1 MPRERKAGQTP
12 RCSFCNRLA
21 TQVARLIAGPD
32 VQICDECVRMC
43 AMMLENDGAPR
54 AAERQPEPEK
64 PLPTPEELRAHL
76 DKFVIGQDEA
86 KVALSV
92 AVYNHYKRV
101 RSRAAGA
108 KDDVEIEKSNVLLL
122 GPTGSGK
129 TLLAQTLARFLDV
142 PFSIADATVLTE
154 AGYVGEDVDN
164 IVVRLLQAADYD
176 VERAQRGIIFI
187 DEIDKIARKGANA
200 SITRDVSGEG
210 VQQGLL
216 KLLEGT
222 VAAVPPKGGRKHPE
236 QNLVQV
242 NTRDILFVCG
252 GAFETLDK
260 IVAKRVTTSSM
271 GFGAEVASKARVDT
285 SAMLRRVE
293 PDDLIQFGLIPEL
306 VGRIPVV
313 VALDELDEAALLR
326 ILQEPK
332 NALTRQYAR
341 LVELDGAKLTFEPEA
356 LSEIVRQ
363 AIERRTGARGLRSIM
378 EKTLKRTMFE
388 LPGMKDVAEVVVT
401 AATVRGEAP
410 ARLVKRKAAAKDGK
424 AR

>member
-1 MPRERKAGQTP
+1 MAKEKRPGRS
-12 RCSFCNRLA
+12 RCSFCGRDA
-21 TQVARLIAGPD
+21 SQVMRLIAGPD
-32 VQICDECVRMC
+32 VWICDDCVRMC
-43 AMMLENDGAPR
+43 SMMLDETLPKRELKPAP
-54 AAERQPEPEK
+54 EEK
-64 PLPTPEELRAHL
+64 PLPTPAELCAHL
-76 DKFVIGQDEA
+76 DKFVIGQAEA
-86 KVALSV
+86 KRALSV
-92 AVYNHYKRV
+92 AVYNHYKRI
-101 RSRAAGA
+101 RSRG
-108 KDDVEIEKSNVLLL
+108 KGGEDDADIEKSNVLLI
-122 GPTGSGK
+122 GPTGCGK
-129 TLLAQTLARFLDV
+129 TLLAQSLAKFLDV

-271 GFGAEVASKARVDT
+271 GFGAEVASKAHVDT

-306 VGRIPVV
+306 VGRIPVL

-378 EKTLKRTMFE
+378 EKTLKRTMYE

>member
-76 DKFVIGQDEA
+76 DKFVIGQAEA
-86 KVALSV
+86 KRALSV
-92 AVYNHYKRV
+92 AVYNHYKRI
-101 RSRAAGA
+101 RSRG
-108 KDDVEIEKSNVLLL
+108 KGGEDDADIEKSNVLLI
-122 GPTGSGK
+122 GPTGCGK
-129 TLLAQTLARFLDV
+129 TLLAQSLAKFLDV

-154 AGYVGEDVDN
+154 AGYVGEDVDS

-187 DEIDKIARKGANA
+187 DEIDKIARKGANS

-236 QNLVQV
+236 QSLVQV
-242 NTRDILFVCG
+242 NTRDILFICG
-252 GAFETLDK
+252 GAFESLEK
-260 IVAKRVTTSSM
+260 IVAKRVTTSTM
-271 GFGAEVASKARVDT
+271 GFGAEVQSKTDMKP
-285 SAMLRRVE
+285 SQYLHQVE
-293 PDDLIQFGLIPEL
+293 PDDLVRFGLIPEL
-306 VGRIPVV
+306 VGRVPVH
-313 VALDELDEAALLR
+313 VALDELDEEALLR

-332 NALTRQYAR
+332 NALVRQYRR

-356 LSEIVRQ
+356 LREVVRQ
-363 AIERRTGARGLRSIM
+363 AVERKTGARGLRSIM
-378 EKTLKRTMFE
+378 ERALQQAMFD
-388 LPGMKDVAEVVVT
+388 LPGRKDVSEVVVT

-410 ARLVKRKAAAKDGK
+410 AKMVAKKKSSSGKGAA
-424 AR
+424 